1 MGLFS
6 KKPQWKKDAEKRPL
20 FRNEI
25 EDALRYFVIPKMK
38 SEKKSDFKEGIRDL
52 SLLSL
57 NIASFNTMSGGELDT
72 EKDLQWFTKKV
83 QKLMNMTNEEWNLFW
98 NSEKVQ
104 KILKK
109 L

>member
-25 EDALRYFVIPKMK
+25 EDALREVIPKIK
-38 SEKKSDFKEGIRDL
+38 SEKKSDFKEGLRDL
-52 SLLSL
+52 SLLHL
-57 NIASFNTMSGGELDT
+57 NLVSFNTFTPENVT

>member
-6 KKPQWKKDAEKRPL
+6 KKPQWKKDVRKRPL
-20 FRNEI
+20 FNNEI
-25 EDALRYFVIPKMK
+25 ESALTDVIPKIK

-57 NIASFNTMSGGELDT
+57 NIASFNTMSGGELNT
-72 EKDLQWFTKKV
+72 EKDLQWFSKKV